1 MSMNK
6 NLIGESIGWYGT
18 FAIILAYALSS
29 FSILSSS
36 SVTYQILNATG
47 AIGIIYISS
56 KKEVYQSVVLNI
68 IWLTIA
74 LIAVALIILAR
85 FY

>member
-1 MSMNK
+1 MGK
-6 NLIGESIGWYGT
+6 KWVDESIGWYGT

-29 FSILSSS
+29 FNILSPSS
-36 SVTYQILNATG
+36 ITYQILNATG

-74 LIAVALIILAR
+74 LIAVALIVLAR
-85 FY
+85 FYY